1 MWLTKTKILP
11 KFKMKLI
18 IGLGNPGI
26 EYQKTR
32 HNLGF
37 QVLNFLVNKLNLK
50 WKKEKFK
57 GLYALGTYLNQKIV
71 LLKPLTG
78 INNSGECIR
87 DFVNYLQIPLTNI
100 LIIYD
105 DLTLPLGTFRY
116 RQQGS
121 SGGHN
126 GVKSIIKCLGT
137 QKIKRLKIGI
147 SYNKNVLWSE
157 WVLQKFS
164 PSETKILRE
173 TIALS
178 IHALLENWN
187 QWLGEDE

>member
-11 KFKMKLI
+11 KSKMKLI

-26 EYQKTR
+26 EYQETR

-37 QVLNFLVNKLNLK
+37 QALDFLANKLTLK
-50 WKKEKFK
+50 WKKGKFK

-87 DFVNYLQIPLTNI
+87 DFVNYLQIPLTNT

-105 DLTLPLGTFRY
+105 DLTLPRLMKL
-116 RQQGS
+116 QQ
-121 SGGHN
+121 
-126 GVKSIIKCLGT
+126 KP
-137 QKIKRLKIGI
+137 
-147 SYNKNVLWSE
+147 KN
-157 WVLQKFS
+157 
-164 PSETKILRE
+164 
-173 TIALS
+173 
-178 IHALLENWN
+178 
-187 QWLGEDE
+187 

>member
-1 MWLTKTKILP
+1 
-11 KFKMKLI
+11 
-18 IGLGNPGI
+18 
-26 EYQKTR
+26 
-32 HNLGF
+32 
-37 QVLNFLVNKLNLK
+37 
-50 WKKEKFK
+50 
-57 GLYALGTYLNQKIV
+57 LYALGTYLNQKIV

-87 DFVNYLQIPLTNI
+87 EFVNYFQIPLTNT

-105 DLTLPLGTFRY
+105 DLTLPLGVFRY

-147 SYNKNVLWSE
+147 GYNKNVLWSE
-157 WVLQKFS
+157 
-164 PSETKILRE
+164 
-173 TIALS
+173 
-178 IHALLENWN
+178 
-187 QWLGEDE
+187 

>member
-11 KFKMKLI
+11 KSKMKLI

-26 EYQKTR
+26 EYQETR

-37 QVLNFLVNKLNLK
+37 QALDFLANKLTLK

-105 DLTLPLGTFRY
+105 DLTLPPGTFRY

-147 SYNKNVLWSE
+147 GYNKNVHWSE

-164 PSETKILRE
+164 PAETKTLRE
-173 TIALS
+173 VIALS
-178 IHALLENWN
+178 IHNLLENWN
-187 QWLGEDE
+187 QWLGEGE